1 MFNYSPHMSSLISVG
16 RIAMITRINTRGNR
30 VRVVAVFLLVVCLMV
45 ALSSCSVVRLPLPEG
60 KESYVG
66 NWTYSEGGHSSVLS
80 LKADNTFTID
90 AVPRQVFTFFRQPEF
105 HQKMRWSDAIPLTG
119 KWELLTGHTIMLMI
133 DKSVGNERASFQLSL
148 GRSITQLTLWT
159 SVGDPDGFDSFQ
171 WAKKLT

>member
-1 MFNYSPHMSSLISVG
+1 
-16 RIAMITRINTRGNR
+16 MITAINTRGNR

-45 ALSSCSVVRLPLPEG
+45 ALSSCSLVRLSLPEG

-90 AVPRQVFTFFRQPEF
+90 AVPRQVFTSPLSPEF
-105 HQKMRWSDAIPLTG
+105 DEKMRWSDTIPLTG
-119 KWELLTGHTIMLMI
+119 KWKLLGGSTILLSIYNIGGYERTG
-133 DKSVGNERASFQLSL
+133 FQLSL
-148 GRSITQLTLWT
+148 GRSLSYLTLRT